1 MTMTKQSIALRI
13 ATYALALFM
22 AGCAMVTKVD
32 TGETVVRNRLA
43 VKVDSPWN
51 QFERGLADNTPT
63 WTVEGVTIDALQF
76 YVGIK
81 DGELIAPTQQG
92 KGSQPLTFKA
102 SMQPAEVV
110 ALYQGLFTRDGSSFT
125 LEKLEPAEFVG
136 TKGFRFEY
144 ELMRKVDDVRLR
156 GVAWGAV
163 RNGEL
168 FLINYWAPRLGF
180 YPKYAAQVETL
191 ARSAKLRS

>member
-1 MTMTKQSIALRI
+1 MMMKQSITLRVAAFALV
-13 ATYALALFM
+13 LFM
-22 AGCAMVTKVD
+22 AGCANVSKVN
-32 TGETVVRNRLA
+32 TGETVVKNRLA

-63 WTVEGVTIDALQF
+63 WTVEGITIDALQF

-81 DGELIAPTQQG
+81 DGELIAPTPNQG
-92 KGSQPLTFKA
+92 KGTQPLAFKA
-102 SMQPAEVV
+102 NMQPADVV

-136 TKGFRFEY
+136 AKGFRFEY
-144 ELMRKVDDVRLR
+144 ALTRKVDDVRLR
-156 GVAWGAV
+156 GVAYGAV

-168 FLINYWAPRLGF
+168 FLINYSAPRLGF

-191 ARSAKLRS
+191 AKSAKVKS